1 VGVVLVDADKNDRQK
16 SSGGSSSYSFQY
28 SPVLTYNED
37 RLGEHFLKFLFLDIR
52 VAHFIV
58 RLSRLFVVSECDS
71 HVVMT

>member
-1 VGVVLVDADKNDRQK
+1 VILADADKNRRQK

-28 SPVLTYNED
+28 SPDLTYNED
-37 RLGEHFLKFLFLDIR
+37 RPGEHFLKFLFLDIS

-58 RLSRLFVVSECDS
+58 RLSCLFVVSECDP